1 LRPVSRPLQRKLL
14 AGLLFGALVA
24 ALLQLPRSEALPALA
39 VLAALAWLL
48 SHQVGVLRRS
58 EERFTGLFRNS
69 PVPAA
74 VTRLHDGVVVE
85 ANEAF
90 AAVLGR
96 TREEVLGRSAIEL
109 GFWRDGERRLAGIAE
124 LRQRGRM
131 RNLEAPFRRASGE
144 LAHGIFQVELIE
156 LDGEERIVLTVQDI
170 SERQRAQARLRKSEE
185 LLNTTGRMARVGGWE
200 VDVASGELTWTA
212 EVFRIHELD
221 PATQPTVEQA
231 VAFYAPESR
240 PVIQGLVERT
250 MQTGEPFDVRLPLIT
265 AKGRRV
271 WVRALGQAE
280 LHEGKPVRLFG
291 AFQDITEEHLAQEQ
305 LKLLSERVL
314 LATRAAEAGIWDYD
328 TQRDEVVWDDGMYR
342 LYGVERVPGEQPR
355 DLWYRIVHPGDRARV
370 EEMRAQARTGK
381 PYEVEFRVLRPDGQ
395 LRYIRSYARV
405 QQAEDGEVVRLT
417 GINFDVT
424 ARREAEEALR
434 ASEGFLSALVNN
446 TDDLIFATDR
456 ELRLT
461 LMNEA
466 FRRAIRRNYGFEPEL
481 GDSIER
487 VLAPERRE
495 ALHAT
500 LARALQGERIRIES
514 VMRVPS
520 GRIVYQDEALNPVR
534 DVQGNVTG
542 LSVFIHD
549 VTARRHTE
557 QTIQHIVKATA
568 AAVGEEFFK
577 SVVRE
582 LAAALGT
589 RYACVCELVTPQRV
603 RTVAICANGAI
614 SDDIEYDLAGT
625 PCANVIANGME
636 FVPRDVAQ
644 LFPED
649 TVLVEMQ
656 AQSYMG
662 VALHRSSGEP
672 FGLVVI
678 LHDQPMPAS
687 DLARNLLSIVA
698 ARAGAELE
706 RVQMEAERQATLA
719 ALRQREAMLRLAQQ
733 AGDVG
738 TWDRDLATDA
748 IVWSDNIY
756 RMTQRLPDFRPDRGR
771 WLNEIVHPDD
781 RTRVRAA
788 ADAAVASGRRLD
800 LEHRIVLP
808 DGAVRQVHLRA
819 EVVRNEQ
826 GKPTRMTGV
835 LQDITE
841 RKRAE
846 AELKASEERMRR
858 LVETTHVVPWTF
870 DPAPRRFTYVGPQI
884 ERIVGFGVEEWCSVG
899 LLEERVHAEDRS
911 AVLHALRARE
921 GERELEFRFEAR
933 DGRRVWLRALIS
945 AVSGEAGRVTL
956 QGFLIDVS
964 EQKRAAEQLRLA
976 AEVFQS
982 SGEAIVISDASL
994 RIVTVNPAF
1003 TAITGYTPQEAE
1015 GHTLYEL
1022 SRGVR
1027 SAEHDREILNEVQRC
1042 GYWQGEV
1049 WDRRKSGDS
1058 YPKWLTLSA
1067 VRDATGRIANYIELF
1082 SDISERKER
1091 EERVRHLAHHDAL
1104 TGLPNRV
1111 LLSDRIA
1118 QTLALAQRNETLAA
1132 VMFLD
1137 LDRFKN
1143 VNDSLGHSA
1152 GDKLLQEVAARLKA
1166 AMRASDT
1173 VSRLGGDEFVIV
1185 MPDAT
1190 DQAAIAV
1197 AARKVLEAVG
1207 RPYNV
1212 DGHELVSTP
1221 SLGIAVYPT
1230 DGGDVETLLRNADAA
1245 MYHAKESG
1253 RNNYQFFTQ
1262 DMNARAVERLSL
1274 ERSLRRALE
1283 RDELRLHFQP
1293 QYEIASGGIVGVEAL
1308 IRWEHPEQ
1316 GLISPGRFMPFAE
1329 ESGLIL
1335 PIGAWVLERACWQN
1349 REWQRQ
1355 GLPAVRMS
1363 VNISALQFRQAGFAD
1378 TVRHALE
1385 KSGLDARFLELEVTE
1400 SVIMHDAERVTDM
1413 LAELKRMGLEL
1424 AIDDFGTGYSSL
1436 SYLKRFPIDR
1446 LKIDQSFVRDIPSDG
1461 EDAAIIGAIIGLTRN
1476 LGLRTIAEGVE
1487 TREQLAFLRE
1497 QGCDEVQGYLLSR
1510 PVPPEACAQLLK
1522 DGKGMQVLRA
1532 A

>member
-1 LRPVSRPLQRKLL
+1 LRPVSRPLQRALLAALLFGVLALVLMQAPLTHAL
-14 AGLLFGALVA
+14 AGLL
-24 ALLQLPRSEALPALA
+24 
-39 VLAALAWLL
+39 VLAALGWLFFR
-48 SHQVGVLRRS
+48 QLRGLQRS
-58 EERFTGLFRNS
+58 EERLTSLFRNS

-74 VTRLHDGVVVE
+74 VTRLQDGVIVE
-85 ANEAF
+85 ANGAF
-90 AAVLGR
+90 AQLLGL
-96 TREEVLGRSAIEL
+96 TREEVVGRTAVEL
-109 GFWRDGERRLAGIAE
+109 GFWSSPERRQAGIQE

-131 RNLEAPFRRASGE
+131 RDVEAAFRRASGE
-144 LAHGIFQVELIE
+144 LAFGIFHSELIE
-156 LDGEERIVLTVQDI
+156 LDGEARIVLTVQDI
-170 SERQRAQARLRKSEE
+170 SERQRAQERLRKSEE
-185 LLNTTGRMARVGGWE
+185 LLNTTGRMARIGGWE
-200 VDVASGELTWTA
+200 VDIATGALTWTA
-212 EVFRIHELD
+212 EVFRIHELE
-221 PATQPTVEQA
+221 PAAQPSVEQA
-231 VAFYAPESR
+231 VAFYAPEAR

-250 MQTGEPFDVRLPLIT
+250 MRTGETFDVRLPLVT
-265 AKGRRV
+265 ATGRRV

-280 LHEGKPVRLFG
+280 LHDGKPVRLFG
-291 AFQDITEEHLAQEQ
+291 AFQDITEEHIAQAQ
-305 LKLLSERVL
+305 LKVLSERVL
-314 LATRAAEAGIWDYD
+314 LATRAAEAGIWDFD
-328 TQRDEVVWDDGMYR
+328 LQRDEVVWDDGMYG
-342 LYGVERVPGEQPR
+342 LYGVDRVAGENPR
-355 DLWYRIVHPGDRARV
+355 EIWYRIVHPEDRKRV
-370 EEMRAQARTGK
+370 DEARAQARTGK

-395 LRYIRSYARV
+395 LRYIRSYA
-405 QQAEDGEVVRLT
+405 QAQRGEDGSVVRLT

-434 ASEGFLSALVNN
+434 ASETFLSALVNN
-446 TDDLIFATDR
+446 THDLICATDR

-466 FRRAIRRNYGFEPEL
+466 FRRAIPRNYGFALEL
-481 GDSIER
+481 GDSIEPLL
-487 VLAPERRE
+487 VPERRE

-500 LARALQGERIRIES
+500 MARALAGERIRLES
-514 VMRVPS
+514 VTRLPS
-520 GRIVYQDEALNPVR
+520 GRVVYQDEALNPVR
-534 DVQGNVTG
+534 DGEGNVTG

-557 QTIQHIVKATA
+557 QTIQRIVKATA
-568 AAVGEEFFK
+568 AALGEAFFT

-582 LAAALGT
+582 LAAALNT
-589 RYACVCELVTPQRV
+589 RYACVCELVSPGRA
-603 RTVAICANGAI
+603 RTVAVSADGSIAENF
-614 SDDIEYDLAGT
+614 EYDLRGT
-625 PCANVIANGME
+625 PCAKVIASGMH

-644 LFPED
+644 LFPD
-649 TVLVEMQ
+649 DAALVQMQ
-656 AQSYMG
+656 VQSYMG
-662 VALHRSSGEP
+662 VALHRSSGEA
-672 FGLVVI
+672 FGLVVVM
-678 LHDQPMPAS
+678 HDQPLPAF
-687 DLARNLLSIVA
+687 DLAGSLLSIVA

-706 RVQMEAERQATLA
+706 RLQTEAERQATLA

-738 TWDRDLATDA
+738 TWDRDLETER
-748 IVWSDNIY
+748 ITWSDNVY

-771 WLNEIVHPDD
+771 WLNEIVHPED
-781 RTRVRAA
+781 RARVRAA

-800 LEHRIVLP
+800 VEHRILLP
-808 DGAVRQVHLRA
+808 DGSVRQVHTRG
-819 EVVRNEQ
+819 EVVRDEH
-826 GKPTRMTGV
+826 GRPTRLTGV

-870 DPAPRRFTYVGPQI
+870 DPAPQRFTYVGPQI
-884 ERIVGFGVEEWCSVG
+884 ERMVGFGVEEWCSVG
-899 LLEERVHAEDRS
+899 LLEERAHAEDRT

-921 GERELEFRFEAR
+921 GERELEFRFHAR
-933 DGRRVWLRALIS
+933 DGRWVWLRALIS
-945 AVSGEAGRVTL
+945 AVSGEGGRVTL

-982 SGEAIVISDASL
+982 SGEAIVISDANL

-1003 TAITGYTPQEAE
+1003 TSITGYTPQEAE
-1015 GHTLYEL
+1015 GHTLYDL

-1027 SAEHDREILNEVQRC
+1027 SPEHDREILHEVQRC

-1067 VRDATGRIANYIELF
+1067 VRDAGGRIANYIEIF

-1111 LLSDRIA
+1111 LLTDRIA
-1118 QTLALAQRNETLAA
+1118 QTIALAQRNETLAA

-1152 GDKLLQEVAARLKA
+1152 GDKLLQEVAARLKS
-1166 AMRASDT
+1166 AMRGSDT
-1173 VSRLGGDEFVIV
+1173 VARLGGDEFVIV
-1185 MPDAT
+1185 MPDAA

-1207 RPYNV
+1207 RPYSV

-1221 SLGIAVYPT
+1221 SLGIAVYPA

-1293 QYEIASGGIVGVEAL
+1293 QYEVATGSIVGVEAL

-1349 REWQRQ
+1349 CEWQRQ

-1400 SVIMHDAERVTDM
+1400 SVIMHEAERVTDT

-1446 LKIDQSFVRDIPSDG
+1446 LKIDQSFVRDIQSDG

-1487 TREQLAFLRE
+1487 TPEQLAFLRE

-1522 DGKGMQVLRA
+1522 DGKGTQVLRA